1 MPGKAQMKADLTKGR
16 ANAGESALSGQR
28 RLLKG
33 RSGGPAMT
41 IERSAAQA
49 AVYGKLWRKAIR
61 VISRDRRMAAIHEA
75 GHIVVARSFG
85 VSCQA
90 WIVPVLDNEPWQ
102 KMWVGRS
109 CFIGGKPTS
118 RQLSMIAV
126 AGAVA
131 EACWQDR
138 AISSVADEWDWYD
151 PAVMSE
157 SDWRFA
163 GCSVGQPSRA
173 LFTAIDEVGALLRS
187 NGGPLWQELIQTAR
201 GLIDTS
207 RAVEHVAP
215 SEMFAEAA
223 A

>member
-1 MPGKAQMKADLTKGR
+1 
-16 ANAGESALSGQR
+16 
-28 RLLKG
+28 
-33 RSGGPAMT
+33 
-41 IERSAAQA
+41 
-49 AVYGKLWRKAIR
+49 
-61 VISRDRRMAAIHEA
+61 MAAIHEA
-75 GHIVVARSFG
+75 GHMVVASSFG
-85 VSCQA
+85 VLCQA
-90 WIVPVLDNEPWQ
+90 WIVPVQGSERRQ
-102 KMWVGRS
+102 KMWVGR
-109 CFIGGKPTS
+109 CRFLGGKPFS
-118 RQLSMIAV
+118 QLQRMIAV

-138 AISSVADEWDWYD
+138 AIWGVAEEWDWYD

-207 RAVEHVAP
+207 RAIEYVAP